1 MIKLIDLVISMGAPA
16 QGAAPSQDAGG
27 GMMMTVLMLGAMFA
41 IMYFVVLRPQMKEQK
56 KQKEMLSALKK
67 GDKVLTAG
75 GIYGV
80 ITGISDS
87 ENKVV
92 VRIDENTKVEVAK
105 AFITGVK
112 PEGQAEVPAEK
123 K

>member
-1 MIKLIDLVISMGAPA
+1 
-16 QGAAPSQDAGG
+16 
-27 GMMMTVLMLGAMFA
+27 
-41 IMYFVVLRPQMKEQK
+41 MKEQK
-56 KQKEMLSALKK
+56 KQKEMLAALKK
-67 GDKVLTAG
+67 GDRVLTAG

-80 ITGISDS
+80 IAGISDA

-105 AFITGVK
+105 AYITGVK
-112 PEGQAEVPAEK
+112 PEGQAEVPVEK